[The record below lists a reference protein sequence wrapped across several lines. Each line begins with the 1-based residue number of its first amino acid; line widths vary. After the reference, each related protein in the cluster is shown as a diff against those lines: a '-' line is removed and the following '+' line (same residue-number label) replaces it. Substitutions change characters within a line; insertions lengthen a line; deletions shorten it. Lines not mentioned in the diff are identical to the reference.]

1 MFSILS
7 LGCSS
12 SYFKQKRETWRG
24 GRDWRQSSSP
34 SRQKQCS
41 DMGQDRAGQSCW
53 VLEMHGGLFLSKVG
67 EAGKEDYISGC
78 ILQGVREPE
87 GSQHCLQLHLP
98 PWVKALR
105 ERSCS
110 GIRNVSSITKLLQDA
125 QLDAHLQ
132 NHYCNGYCPSQT
144 SVMSAHHCPHG
155 PPQQPI
161 FAWPTGALNQVLK
174 WNSCLWARIPHFHQ
188 V

>member
-7 LGCSS
+7 LGCS

-53 VLEMHGGLFLSKVG
+53 VLEMHVGLFLSEVG
-67 EAGKEDYISGC
+67 EAGEGDYISGS

-110 GIRNVSSITKLLQDA
+110 GIRNVFSLTRLLQDA
-125 QLDAHLQ
+125 QSVAHCRIIIAMGTAPHKHQWCL
-132 NHYCNGYCPSQT
+132 NIIVP
-144 SVMSAHHCPHG
+144 MSLRSNQSLLG
-155 PPQQPI
+155 P
-161 FAWPTGALNQVLK
+161 LE
-174 WNSCLWARIPHFHQ
+174 H
-188 V
+188 